1 MAILFER
8 DYNIRLMDLPTG
20 VKGLVKEKGDYYT
33 IVLNSRLTWE
43 QNRKTFRHDYDH
55 LEDNDYEKSD
65 VDAIESISHK
75 KGGLT

>member
-8 DYNIRLMDLPTG
+8 DYNIRLMDLPPR

-43 QNRKTFRHDYDH
+43 QNRKTFMHDYGH
-55 LEDNDYEKSD
+55 LEDDDYEKSD
-65 VDAIESISHK
+65 ADAVESVSHK
-75 KGGLT
+75 KGELT